1 VVPPLAN
8 RFNVGDEIGIMEV
21 GRVREIWRYPVKS
34 MGGERL
40 ACSHVGSYGLWGD
53 RGWGIRDDATGVIHN
68 AKRHPILMQCSAVY
82 RAAPRAD
89 HIPHVDITLPDGAM
103 ISSDSPAVSQRLSEL
118 MGRRVVLRPLQPA
131 ADTAYYRRRE
141 PGSALLGR
149 LAQYRPVRRL
159 LQWAVFRGRIAK
171 ELREAFGRE
180 PGEPLPDL
188 ADVPGTVFEFYTP
201 PGTYF
206 DLFPIHVLTTS
217 TLQLMSR
224 LNPAANWDV
233 RRFRPNVLVD
243 TESTTA
249 AVENDW
255 VGRAIRIGGFV
266 VKGELPTIRCA
277 MPMHAQADL
286 PRDPSVLRTI
296 VREASQCLGLYASVI
311 EPGRV
316 GIGDPVELSA
326 DARSDRSAGSRKT

>member
-1 VVPPLAN
+1 MIPAASATWEVSKDAS
-8 RFNVGDEIGIMEV
+8 IEV

-34 MGGERL
+34 MIGERL
-40 ACSHVGSYGLWGD
+40 DRGHVGAHGLWGD
-53 RGWGIRDDATGVIHN
+53 RGWAIRDEVTGEIHS

-82 RAAPRAD
+82 RAEPRAD
-89 HIPHVDITLPDGAM
+89 HIPHVDITLPDGATV
-103 ISSDSPAVSQRLSEL
+103 SSDSPAASRRLSEL
-118 MGRRVVLRPLQPA
+118 IARRVTLRPVQPA

-149 LAQYRPVRRL
+149 LWAYRSARRL
-159 LQWAVFRGRIAK
+159 LQRLILRGPVAK
-171 ELREAFGRE
+171 ELRAVLGRE
-180 PGEPLPDL
+180 PEEPLPDL
-188 ADVPGTVFEFYTP
+188 SDVPPVAWEFYTP

-206 DLFPIHVLTTS
+206 DLFPIQVLTTA
-217 TLQLMSR
+217 TLQYMSQ

-243 TESTTA
+243 TESTTG
-249 AVENDW
+249 AVENNW
-255 VGRAIRIGGFV
+255 IGRAIRIGGLV

-296 VREASQCLGLYASVI
+296 VREANQCLGVYASVI
-311 EPGRV
+311 EAGSV
-316 GIGDPVELSA
+316 ATGDPVELA
-326 DARSDRSAGSRKT
+326 PL